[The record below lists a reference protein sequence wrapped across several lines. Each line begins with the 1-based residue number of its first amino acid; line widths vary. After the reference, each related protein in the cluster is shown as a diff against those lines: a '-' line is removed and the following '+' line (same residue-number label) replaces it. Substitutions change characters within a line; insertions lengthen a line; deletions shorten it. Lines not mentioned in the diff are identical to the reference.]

1 MLPAYLVFSL
11 TQSWDQPILKG
22 TLAPLTGEWYLE
34 NTIWEPGVLTVN
46 GLSLILGRPSPW
58 TVIRNIVGL

>member
-1 MLPAYLVFSL
+1 MLQAHLVFSL
-11 TQSWDQPILKG
+11 IQSWDQPILKG

-34 NTIWEPGVLTVN
+34 IKTWEPAVLIVN
-46 GLSLILGRPSPW
+46 GLSLILDRPSPW